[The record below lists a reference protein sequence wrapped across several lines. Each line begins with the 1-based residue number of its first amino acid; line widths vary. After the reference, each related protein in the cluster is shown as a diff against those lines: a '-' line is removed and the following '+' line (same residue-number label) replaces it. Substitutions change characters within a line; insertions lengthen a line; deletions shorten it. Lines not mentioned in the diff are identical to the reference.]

1 MEDSNSD
8 DDYGIGLSGMLD
20 DDGELTTNIFEEQE
34 NQGASSI
41 TSQEEKE
48 VISTTDENKIDST
61 LQATE
66 SENTTEAPKVTTS
79 AKIGN

>member
-41 TSQEEKE
+41 TSQEDKE
-48 VISTTDENKIDST
+48 VTVTTDASKIDST
-61 LQATE
+61 LQATKAE
-66 SENTTEAPKVTTS
+66 ETRETPKVTTP